1 VREARTEEEEEM
13 ALARKA
19 RPASKS
25 FKDALAKAVRTP
37 VEKAAPKKRL
47 RAVRKF
53 NATAVAN
60 RVVTLLV
67 KSMTPENRRAF
78 HEGLRVAHKAAVTD
92 ALRAAFEA
100 GRNNPDCTFEV

>member
-1 VREARTEEEEEM
+1 MPV
-13 ALARKA
+13 ARKA

-25 FKDALAKAVRTP
+25 FKEALAKAVRQD
-37 VEKAAPKKRL
+37 AAPKPKKL

-53 NATAVAN
+53 NATATAN
-60 RVVTLLV
+60 KVVTLLV

-92 ALRAAFEA
+92 ALRAAFDA

>member
-1 VREARTEEEEEM
+1 M
-13 ALARKA
+13 ALTRKA
-19 RPASKS
+19 SPASKR
-25 FKDALAKAVRTP
+25 FKAALAMVVSTADKKP
-37 VEKAAPKKRL
+37 APKKRL

-92 ALRAAFEA
+92 ALRDAFYA
-100 GRNNPDCTFEV
+100 GRDNPDCTFEV